1 MKNLSSLSKA
11 KLLLW
16 LSVAA
21 IAASGITH
29 IFGAPDMIILSGMA
43 ISALLLVAGHYY
55 LTVAS
60 SNLHKIKDLCRKLAE
75 GQLEERS
82 LIPLEG
88 AGEIEDVRKAI
99 NHFTDMTD
107 AFVREAKYSMD
118 NVCRN
123 HFYRMIN
130 IVGMHGT
137 FLQTAKIMNDVTR
150 AADKKNKT
158 ILELA
163 NVIRGIVGDQH
174 LDSSM
179 GNAAAAGGI
188 ESIAAATEE
197 SSAAI
202 GEINRQINQTSQ
214 SSVDAEARSNEMA
227 DSVQSLVSST
237 KEIAAIVDMINGI
250 AEQTN
255 LLALNATIEA
265 ARAGDSGKGFAVVAG
280 EVKKLASET
289 SDATLKISDLMQT
302 IQTAVDATSAHVLSL
317 KNVISMINEST
328 VVISSAVEEQSY
340 ASQEIARSA
349 TMVSTGLRDIGNRV
363 SSIETVTKRQPP
375 GSTAVQSS

>member
-11 KLLLW
+11 KLFLWAAVAMILL
-16 LSVAA
+16 
-21 IAASGITH
+21 
-29 IFGAPDMIILSGMA
+29 FGALHLIDAPKVVCLGIMGVSVV
-43 ISALLLVAGHYY
+43 LLIVSHYY
-55 LTVAS
+55 LTFAS
-60 SNLHKIKDLCRKLAE
+60 SNLGKIKDLCRKLAE

-123 HFYRMIN
+123 HFYRLIN

-150 AADKKNKT
+150 AADQKNKT

-163 NVIRGIVGDQH
+163 SVIKGIVGDQH

-179 GNAAAAGGI
+179 GNSAAAGGI

-202 GEINRQINQTSQ
+202 GEINRQITQTSQ
-214 SSVDAEARSNEMA
+214 SSVDAEVRSNEMA
-227 DSVQSLVSST
+227 DSVKSLVSST
-237 KEIAAIVDMINGI
+237 KEIADIVDMINGI

-289 SDATLKISDLMQT
+289 SEATLKISDLMQT
-302 IQTAVDATSAHVLSL
+302 IQGAVDATSAHVSSL
-317 KNVISMINEST
+317 KNVISLINEST

-363 SSIETVTKRQPP
+363 GSIETVTKRQPP
-375 GSTAVQSS
+375 GSLAGQAS

>member
-43 ISALLLVAGHYY
+43 ISVLLLVAGHYY

-214 SSVDAEARSNEMA
+214 SSVDAEQRSNEMA
-227 DSVQSLVSST
+227 NSVQSLVSST

-302 IQTAVDATSAHVLSL
+302 IQAAVDATSAHVLSL

-375 GSTAVQSS
+375 GSTAAQSS